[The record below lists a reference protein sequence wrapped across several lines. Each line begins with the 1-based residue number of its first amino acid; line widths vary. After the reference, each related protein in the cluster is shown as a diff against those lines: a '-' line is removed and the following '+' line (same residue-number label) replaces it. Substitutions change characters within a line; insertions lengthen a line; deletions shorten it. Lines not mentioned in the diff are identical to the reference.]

1 MDKQEAKRALQ
12 ALRPN
17 GQETTQ
23 PAFAEALALVER
35 DPELKAWWEARQS
48 FDRKVA
54 AKLEEVPLP
63 ADLRAT
69 ILAGRKIERLAPQP
83 HFAYWLA
90 AAAAVAIL
98 CIIGPS
104 LPTAFKDDQHV
115 SSADYNEA
123 ALGFLGNDAPAL
135 AMTSP
140 DHDKLV
146 AWLKDQ
152 KAPTGD
158 LPAKMSTLSSVGCQK
173 FVVRGHSV
181 SLICFVMAGG
191 KLVHLFVVD
200 QQALSDPPANNAPE
214 FKQVQGWSTASWS
227 DGRMS
232 YLLAT
237 QADPDALRGCL

>member
-1 MDKQEAKRALQ
+1 MDKQEAKRVLQ

-17 GQETTQ
+17 GADTTQ
-23 PAFAEALALVER
+23 PAFAEALALAER
-35 DPELKAWWEARQS
+35 DPELKAWWEARQA

-69 ILAGRKIERLAPQP
+69 ILARRKIGRPAPQP
-83 HFAYWLA
+83 HFAFWLA

-104 LPTAFKDDQHV
+104 LPTVLENARHV
-115 SSADYNEA
+115 STATYDEA

-135 AMTSP
+135 GMMSP
-140 DHDKLV
+140 DHDRIV
-146 AWLKDQ
+146 AWLKDR

-158 LPAKMSTLSSVGCQK
+158 LPAKMSALPSVGCQK
-173 FVVRGHSV
+173 FVVQGHSV
-181 SLICFVMAGG
+181 SLICFVLAGG

-200 QQALSDPPANNAPE
+200 QQALADPPTVNAPE

-237 QADPDALRGCL
+237 QADPDALRQLL

>member
-1 MDKQEAKRALQ
+1 MDKQEAKRALE

-17 GQETTQ
+17 GLDATQ
-23 PAFAEALALVER
+23 PAFAEALALAER
-35 DPELKAWWEARQS
+35 DPELKTWWEARQS

-54 AKLEEVPLP
+54 AKLGEVPLP

-69 ILAGRKIERLAPQP
+69 LLAGRKIERFAPQP
-83 HFAYWLA
+83 QPHLAFWLA

-98 CIIGPS
+98 CMIGPALENTRHIS
-104 LPTAFKDDQHV
+104 TAIYD
-115 SSADYNEA
+115 ET

-140 DHDKLV
+140 DHDKIV

-158 LPAKMSTLSSVGCQK
+158 LPAKMSTLPSVGCQK
-173 FVVRGHSV
+173 FVVQGHNV
-181 SLICFVMAGG
+181 SLICFVMTGG

-200 QQALSDPPANNAPE
+200 QQALSDPPAVNAPE

-237 QADPDALRGCL
+237 QADPDSLRQLL